1 MVKEKLTIEKIKI
14 DLKRTLKKSYR
25 SITVLSILFVI
36 LLLLVIWL
44 IDIDWITGIPPIIE
58 GTVMLLLISI
68 ALGVEIIKIV
78 GLYAALKNKD
88 CIVKD
93 KLVGFDE
100 RDVYA
105 HHRGI
110 VKYYYLYFS
119 QYGEYCI
126 PDKNYE
132 WSKVYPLSKEG
143 VFRLSKCGDEFYL
156 VLSKKHTGKILMVYN
171 TKLFDFE
178 D

>member
-14 DLKRTLKKSYR
+14 DLRRTLKKSYC

-44 IDIDWITGIPPIIE
+44 INIDWITGILPIIE
-58 GTVMLLLISI
+58 GAVILLFVSI
-68 ALGVEIIKIV
+68 VLGMKIIKIV

-93 KLVGFDE
+93 KLVE
-100 RDVYA
+100 YSEITIPA
-105 HHRGI
+105 MYRGP
-110 VKYYYLYFS
+110 VTYYYLNFA
-119 QYGEYCI
+119 QYGKYQI
-126 PDKNYE
+126 PDKNYT
-132 WSKVYPLSKEG
+132 WSSVYPLSNAG
-143 VFRLSKCGDEFYL
+143 VYNLCEYGDEFYL
-156 VLSKKHTGKILMVYN
+156 VLSKKRGGKILMVYN